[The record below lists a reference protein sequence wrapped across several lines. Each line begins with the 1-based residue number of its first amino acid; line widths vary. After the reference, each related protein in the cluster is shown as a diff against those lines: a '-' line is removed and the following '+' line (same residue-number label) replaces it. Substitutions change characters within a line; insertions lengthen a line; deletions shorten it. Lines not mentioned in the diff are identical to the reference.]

1 MDLESINHSVFKL
14 KFCLILATRNGNRIL
29 NDSIVNRLID
39 IFKRI
44 SIKYNIKL
52 EDYLYDDNNI
62 KFFFSSFPNIN
73 LSKFLNAY
81 KSASSRLIKKD
92 DLELHKKI
100 EGGGFWD
107 NSYCL
112 LTLNSFDE
120 NIVKYYLENKIER
133 K

>member
-1 MDLESINHSVFKL
+1 MDLDNINHSVFKL
-14 KFCLILATRNGNRIL
+14 KFCLVLATRNGNRIL
-29 NDSIVNRLID
+29 NDNIVDRLID

-44 SIKYNIKL
+44 SVKYNIRL
-52 EDYLYDDNNI
+52 EDYSYNDNNL
-62 KFFFSSFPNIN
+62 KLFFSAFPNSN

-92 DLELHKKI
+92 NLELHKKI
-100 EGGGFWD
+100 DGGGFWD

-112 LTLNSFDE
+112 LTLNSYDE
-120 NIVKYYLENKIER
+120 DIVKYYLENKIER

>member
-14 KFCLILATRNGNRIL
+14 KFCLILATRNGNRVL

-52 EDYLYDDNNI
+52 EDYSYDDNNI

-92 DLELHKKI
+92 DLELHKK
-100 EGGGFWD
+100 
-107 NSYCL
+107 
-112 LTLNSFDE
+112 
-120 NIVKYYLENKIER
+120 
-133 K
+133 